1 MRRRPCRHG
10 PSWKGRLP
18 VIVTPKVVRQKLMQA
33 AVLAKI
39 DREGLRIDTDQVRER
54 LRVTRAHVSRA
65 PYLTDML
72 DRWEEIVDG
81 NDIDAARAV
90 AALEGET
97 GNEMRNLSPLGVL
110 LTETERLRVLDELRE
125 QWPLPR

>member
-1 MRRRPCRHG
+1 M
-10 PSWKGRLP
+10 
-18 VIVTPKVVRQKLMQA
+18 IVTPKVVRQKLMQA

-72 DRWEEIVDG
+72 DRWEEIVEG

-90 AALEGET
+90 AVLEGET

-110 LTETERLRVLDELRE
+110 LSETERLQVLDELRE